1 MAASR
6 NTARAR
12 NSYPEGSTRVDR
24 RPKNIV
30 VTGFNSEEADFV
42 LGHFKH
48 FGETTK
54 HDMDL
59 EKPQLI
65 LSYATRINAEQAIL
79 RGKLFKDKHLQIV
92 FAPVVQE
99 PKIASPV
106 YKEATTAELNKTN
119 QPQEAT
125 TAAISSPNPSQYN
138 SETEATATDNL
149 PELRLENEE
158 KDEESEDKTNKS
170 HAKRKQHSLR
180 YRL

>member
-1 MAASR
+1 MVTLANKTLNMLMLYYPLFVHPSALIARAFVSNGAADYVRNAAGVGFRAAAPFPFNLAKSSHYMAASR

-92 FAPVVQE
+92 FAPVVQ
-99 PKIASPV
+99 K
-106 YKEATTAELNKTN
+106 NK
-119 QPQEAT
+119 
-125 TAAISSPNPSQYN
+125 
-138 SETEATATDNL
+138 
-149 PELRLENEE
+149 
-158 KDEESEDKTNKS
+158 
-170 HAKRKQHSLR
+170 
-180 YRL
+180 

>member
-1 MAASR
+1 M
-6 NTARAR
+6 NLFLLIWLRAG

-54 HDMDL
+54 HDIDL
-59 EKPQLI
+59 EKPQRQ
-65 LSYATRINAEQAIL
+65 T
-79 RGKLFKDKHLQIV
+79 
-92 FAPVVQE
+92 
-99 PKIASPV
+99 IASPV

-138 SETEATATDNL
+138 SETEATATDTL